1 MADPGKLAAAKA
13 AVAEV
18 EDGMALGLGTGS
30 TAALMVDALAE
41 RVAAGLTVICVTTS
55 SVTEAQA
62 KGLGIPLSTLEDTP
76 RLDLTIDGA
85 DEIAPDLSL
94 IKGAGGALL
103 QEKIVAACS
112 TRMLVIADATK
123 EVSELGAFKL
133 PVEIVRFGW
142 QTTQTRVA
150 DFLAEQGYDAPPIAL
165 RMRDGAPYVTDEGN
179 LLLDLSLGRI
189 PDPAAL
195 DRDLNALPGV
205 VETGLFT
212 GLASAAILGLP
223 DGTIRRLPV

>member
-1 MADPGKLAAAKA
+1 MVDPGKLAAAKA

-112 TRMLVIADATK
+112 ARMLVIADATK
-123 EVSELGAFKL
+123 EVVELGAFKL

-150 DFLAEQGYDAPPIAL
+150 DLLADQGYDAPPIAL

-223 DGTIRRLPV
+223 DGTIRRLPG